1 MWFIMIALKK
11 GQSHWI
17 AFKMLLAKFVDGLL
31 ISIWT
36 SPAHDSTKF
45 IDVLENIS
53 DFLNDDL
60 IHAIVSA
67 YADKGYAAYSEI
79 NLRCYGINCCNTKRT
94 QRQFHKT
101 RIKNGLWQNK
111 ICCWK
116 IFCMA
121 QMYFIELQSDMRGIV
136 IIILDLFTWHQF

>member
-1 MWFIMIALKK
+1 ME
-11 GQSHWI
+11 SN
-17 AFKMLLAKFVDGLL
+17 GLP
-31 ISIWT
+31 ISIRT
-36 SPAHDSTKF
+36 SPANQHDSTKF

-67 YADKGYAAYSEI
+67 YADKGYDAAYI
-79 NLRCYGINCCNTKRT
+79 RNYLRCYGINCCIPYKRT

-101 RIKNGLWQNK
+101 RIKN
-111 ICCWK
+111 I
-116 IFCMA
+116 MA
-121 QMYFIELQSDMRGIV
+121 KQDLLLKDFLHGSNVDFIELQSDMRGIV